1 MNIIRENVDALN
13 AVLKVKVAEADYVE
27 RVENAIKTVKKR
39 VSMPGFRPGMV
50 PTSLV
55 KKMHGRSIL
64 VDEINKLLNDELNKY
79 IVEQKLDV
87 LGQPLPK
94 VDNDLTI
101 DWDNQKEF
109 EFSYDLA
116 LAPDFQLNFS
126 SNDKI
131 SYYNISVDEKTME
144 DTILN
149 IRRRYGKAEYPEM
162 VEANDLVFVG
172 LTELENGAKKEG
184 GQHKTAVVS
193 LEQINDEGF
202 KSLLIGKK
210 KEDAVTIVPSDLL
223 GKDAELDHAFGFA
236 KDNEVLKGIS
246 FEMKVNN
253 VSRMSPSELNQELYD
268 KVYGVGT
275 VNGIEEFR
283 AKVNEELSQAYKAE
297 SDKHFKHKINHLLM
311 DKFNL
316 SLPDTFLKRWIK
328 AVNDKPISDEQ
339 IEAEYP
345 HYANSL
351 KVQLIENKIVK
362 ENDIK
367 VSREEAEEYTA
378 KLINDNFK
386 RYGHEADENEI
397 KDSVKRI
404 LSNEEEGKRIY
415 EKLYNDKFITYY
427 QTKLGV
433 VYKAVTVEEFN
444 KELDEHYKN
453 HKH

>member
-1 MNIIRENVDALN
+1 
-13 AVLKVKVAEADYVE
+13 
-27 RVENAIKTVKKR
+27 
-39 VSMPGFRPGMV
+39 MPGFRPGMV

-297 SDKHFKHKINHLLM
+297 SDKHFKLEINHLLM